1 MHVFTGRDDAR
12 TSRHSGGTGKFRGDR
27 GDLHGLPV
35 LTWRDNIQVCVLDYC
50 LLLKIKWGITFFQYK
65 VLIKSLWCINM
76 CLCIAWIHHKPLFLV
91 WCLSTVATSTDCLNT
106 TVTRSLMRW
115 PSFSL
120 AIKFPPISQIYPLK
134 CSPREYAKHGIAQT
148 CLHMSRFSGLLFI
161 STSTM
166 GKYSGTTYRE

>member
-1 MHVFTGRDDAR
+1 MC
-12 TSRHSGGTGKFRGDR
+12 HSVCMCLQGGTMLGPPDTVVELGNTEVTEEIFMDYLSSLGETTYR
-27 GDLHGLPV
+27 
-35 LTWRDNIQVCVLDYC
+35 CVLDYC
-50 LLLKIKWGITFFQYK
+50 LLLKIKWGITFT
-65 VLIKSLWCINM
+65 
-76 CLCIAWIHHKPLFLV
+76 CIAWIHHKPLFLV

-115 PSFSL
+115 PSFSQ

-148 CLHMSRFSGLLFI
+148 CLHISRFSGLFFI